1 MSNKKPVVIYGASG
15 YSGGLI
21 AEFMRD
27 QQIPFIA
34 AGRNKE
40 RVEAAMQKVPGI
52 ENAEY
57 EVVAVEHNVEA
68 LTELFSGAVV
78 VCNTVGPFA
87 KFGDETVEACLNAG
101 THYLDVTGEQA
112 WMLKMRDQFGAKFAE
127 KGLLLSPSTAYMH
140 TICEIAGEICKEYSD
155 IDTLDFVCVPS
166 AIPTAASTQTIFD
179 MITSEHLYLE
189 QGKLIPWQSIGKGSE
204 VSLPTLS
211 ATVLCLP
218 WGGSGMSLWYEND
231 SKIRSVKSLTGFNNR
246 PLMEGVIALCNHY
259 ETNLKQL
266 PAEEQKKALTEMASQ
281 QQPGMPPRENA
292 LIHRCLDRCIGT
304 GGLNQ
309 VTTTIYSTRA
319 YQQTGLLQAVAA
331 KQLIG
336 GHLKA
341 AGFQSACQAF
351 GHDILLSA
359 LESYGFVRVNV
370 EES

>member
-57 EVVAVEHNVEA
+57 EVVAVDHNVEA

-127 KGLLLSPSTAYMH
+127 KGLLLAPSVSYMH
-140 TICEIAGEICKEYSD
+140 TVCEIAGEICKEYSD

-166 AIPTAASTQTIFD
+166 AIPTVASTQTILD
-179 MITSEHLYLE
+179 MITSEHL
-189 QGKLIPWQSIGKGSE
+189 
-204 VSLPTLS
+204 
-211 ATVLCLP
+211 
-218 WGGSGMSLWYEND
+218 
-231 SKIRSVKSLTGFNNR
+231 
-246 PLMEGVIALCNHY
+246 
-259 ETNLKQL
+259 
-266 PAEEQKKALTEMASQ
+266 
-281 QQPGMPPRENA
+281 
-292 LIHRCLDRCIGT
+292 
-304 GGLNQ
+304 
-309 VTTTIYSTRA
+309 
-319 YQQTGLLQAVAA
+319 
-331 KQLIG
+331 
-336 GHLKA
+336 
-341 AGFQSACQAF
+341 
-351 GHDILLSA
+351 
-359 LESYGFVRVNV
+359 
-370 EES
+370 